1 MGLWG
6 YKVLIP
12 TVPILPLLTIVLGME
27 RSLQEARGQGEF
39 SSTFSLGLRGG
50 GEEEQ
55 VGWKQM

>member
-1 MGLWG
+1 MLF
-6 YKVLIP
+6 P

-39 SSTFSLGLRGG
+39 SGTFSLGLRGG

-55 VGWKQM
+55 VGRKQV